1 MLQPINLHN
10 KRVLRA
16 WQSIKEMFQN
26 KYKANLLKE
35 MFIEYKIEHVIL
47 YVYITFEFWWM

>member
-1 MLQPINLHN
+1 
-10 KRVLRA
+10 
-16 WQSIKEMFQN
+16 MFQN

-47 YVYITFEFWWM
+47 YVYITFEF